1 MVLKDLGFTTDL
13 WEGKKKKSNCLEM
26 MLNVNDHS
34 QFISTTATNE
44 EEGRGLKTSKS
55 TIELEEITVRWL
67 ALVGLPDNWQLSHQ
81 FGTEI
86 YYFD

>member
-1 MVLKDLGFTTDL
+1 MGGG
-13 WEGKKKKSNCLEM
+13 EKKSNCLEM

-55 TIELEEITVRWL
+55 TIELEEITVR
-67 ALVGLPDNWQLSHQ
+67 
-81 FGTEI
+81 
-86 YYFD
+86 